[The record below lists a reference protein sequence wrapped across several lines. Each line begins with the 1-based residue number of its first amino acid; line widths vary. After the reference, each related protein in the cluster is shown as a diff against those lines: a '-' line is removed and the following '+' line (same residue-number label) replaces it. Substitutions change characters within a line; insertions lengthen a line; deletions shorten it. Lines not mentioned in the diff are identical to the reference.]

1 MSSSHRKL
9 NSAQALLQHSEGED
23 DDAPHLRGRQQSVN
37 MASASAMLSV
47 EVEQRRRNEI
57 TVHRASK
64 ISYDKS
70 FDARGSFVHFA
81 QHGIR
86 NFMHGSVRNYMHQS
100 SWYDSDSVVS
110 ARKFLRSYCFVLLTL
125 FCLFI
130 AMFLT
135 DVFVL
140 CQVPGN
146 TELNIILTI
155 VFAIFAFEFL
165 GLTATEASYPF
176 SFFFWMDMLGT
187 FSMIFDISYMLG
199 SDATQPDVLQADRGA
214 VSSNVV
220 VVRTARAARLG
231 ARAGRL
237 SRALKIL
244 RFLPFVQ
251 SSGQEEKVKMARVIS
266 HQLNDVLSTRV
277 AFLTICVAIMLPMFG
292 MFKYPETDESL
303 AAWSQMLSSNADEYW
318 EAVHTHQDEDV
329 IAAAKQDL
337 LDELHRFAAFYSK
350 MNYGPF
356 DVCFGR
362 EVAGVFE
369 CRPDLLDIPFKS
381 TFQEPLR
388 KSSIWLLDVKNL
400 QASFNLVQPKQME
413 SIASIAMICFIIIVM
428 CCFGLFMSSSIS
440 VIALQP
446 LERMLAIVRE
456 RCAQIFKYTSELQ
469 EGDADVDDEEE
480 EEYDDKEQSSE
491 FVLLEK
497 AVSKLAAIAHLSTTK
512 NEPEVGEEMNENDI
526 MVLNMM
532 GTQVPTQGSTSR
544 LTVFRAS
551 GLLMNPHDSED
562 MRDDGEHMTSSWMIT
577 SMKNVIPR
585 EAMESLDKSDFNSLD
600 LPKDVKV
607 TVGAYTVLVCEGCSA
622 WVRTNVQESQ
632 LYKFMST
639 IESKYLPNPFH
650 SFAHALD
657 VLNSV
662 YRFMSIIEADRFL
675 SEVSQF
681 WLMVAAIGHD
691 IGHIGVNN
699 QYLVEVSHE
708 LALTYNDRSPLE
720 NMHCAKLYQVV
731 GEPESNIFSQ
741 VEKDLY
747 KDMRKGI
754 IDAILHTDVIRHN
767 EMIKELSL
775 LYQMNSEA
783 FDSPIQTV
791 EVLQSQA
798 NTQLILNALLHFA
811 DVGNPMKPWEL
822 CQRIAYLCID
832 EFFAQGD
839 LERARGIPVQMLNDR
854 DKVNKPNSQ
863 IGFIEFMIC
872 PFVESMVNLFPQ
884 LDDLADNLAAN
895 VQRWSE
901 VWIEQVTP
909 PSDAVDKVNVRVQ
922 KVVHRCRAVR
932 RHVDDSDPHGR
943 SSNHEWLQ
951 RGLTRSWLQH

>member
-1 MSSSHRKL
+1 MTSAPHAYNRK
-9 NSAQALLQHSEGED
+9 SQALLDSSGED
-23 DDAPHLRGRQQSVN
+23 DDITRSRQYREPT
-37 MASASAMLSV
+37 ASASAMLS
-47 EVEQRRRNEI
+47 VEQRRRNEI

-100 SWYDSDSVVS
+100 SWYDSDWVVRI
-110 ARKFLRSYCFVLLTL
+110 RKFLNCAPFVLVSLCCLL
-125 FCLFI
+125 FS
-130 AMFLT
+130 MFLG
-135 DVFVL
+135 DVFVVF
-140 CQVPGN
+140 QVPGN
-146 TELNIILTI
+146 TELNIILTL
-155 VFAIFAFEFL
+155 VFAIFVLEFL

-187 FSMIFDISYMLG
+187 LSMAFDISYMLG
-199 SDATQPDVLQADRGA
+199 SDATQPELLQSQNGA

-251 SSGQEEKVKMARVIS
+251 SSRQEEKVKMARVIS
-266 HQLNDVLSTRV
+266 NQLNDVLSTRV

-292 MFKYPETDESL
+292 MFKYPEMDESL
-303 AAWSQMLSSNADEYW
+303 AAWAQMLNHNAHEYY
-318 EAVHTHQDEDV
+318 EAVHANTSAHVADV
-329 IAAAKQDL
+329 AKQDF
-337 LDELHRFAAFYSK
+337 LDELSRFVRFYSK

-356 DVCFGR
+356 DVCYGR

-369 CRPDLLDIPFKS
+369 CRPDLLDIPDF
-381 TFQEPLR
+381 EPLFHAPWR
-388 KSSIWLLDVKNL
+388 RSSIWYLDVGNL
-400 QASFNLVQPKQME
+400 RASFNLSQPKQME
-413 SIASIAMICFIIIVM
+413 SVASIAMICFIIIVM
-428 CCFGLFMSSSIS
+428 CFFGLVMSSSIS
-440 VIALQP
+440 IIALQP

-480 EEYDDKEQSSE
+480 EEEYGDKEQSSE

-512 NEPEVGEEMNENDI
+512 NEPEVTEEMNENDI

-532 GTQVPTQGSTSR
+532 GTQVPAHGSSSSR
-544 LTVFRAS
+544 LTVFRTS
-551 GLLMNPHDSED
+551 YLGVED
-562 MRDDGEHMTSSWMIT
+562 RKDEEAPDQPNLTGSWMLT
-577 SMKNVIPR
+577 SMTNVIPQ
-585 EAMESLDKSDFNSLD
+585 EVMESLNKSDFNTLD
-600 LPKDVKV
+600 LPKDVKI
-607 TVGAYTVLVCEGCSA
+607 TVSAYTMLVSEGSSA
-622 WVRTNVQESQ
+622 WVRSNVQESQ

-639 IESKYLPNPFH
+639 LESKYLPNPFH

-657 VLNSV
+657 VLNAV
-662 YRFMSIIEADRFL
+662 YRFMSVIEADRFL

-731 GEPESNIFSQ
+731 GEPESNIFAQ
-741 VEKDLY
+741 LEKDLY
-747 KDMRKGI
+747 KEMRKGI
-754 IDAILHTDVIRHN
+754 IDAILHTDVTRHN

-798 NTQLILNALLHFA
+798 NTQLIMNALLHFA
-811 DVGNPMKPWEL
+811 DVANPMKPWDL
-822 CQRIAYLCID
+822 CRRIAYLCVD

-839 LERARGIPVQMLNDR
+839 MERARGIPVQMLNDR

-884 LDDLADNLAAN
+884 LDELADNLASN

-901 VWIEQVTP
+901 VWIEQVSP

-932 RHVDDSDPHGR
+932 RLEDGDEHGR
-943 SSNHEWLQ
+943 RASTGGIS
-951 RGLTRSWLQH
+951 RGRTRTLFN

>member
-1 MSSSHRKL
+1 MNSRKYSQSLLESS
-9 NSAQALLQHSEGED
+9 GED
-23 DDAPHLRGRQQSVN
+23 EDATRSRPQPT
-37 MASASAMLSV
+37 ASASAMLS
-47 EVEQRRRNEI
+47 VEQRRRNEI

-100 SWYDSDSVVS
+100 SWYDREDVVRL
-110 ARKFLRSYCFVLLTL
+110 RKYLNWTPFVLCSLLSL
-125 FCLFI
+125 FFS
-130 AMFLT
+130 MFMG
-135 DVFVL
+135 DVFVAF
-140 CQVPGN
+140 QVPGN
-146 TELNIILTI
+146 IELNIILSLAFLYF
-155 VFAIFAFEFL
+155 VFEFV
-165 GLTATEASYPF
+165 GLTVTEASYPF
-176 SFFFWMDMLGT
+176 SFFFWMDILGT
-187 FSMIFDISYMLG
+187 LSMAFDISYMFG
-199 SDATQPDVLQADRGA
+199 SDATRPVLLTDDYAA
-214 VSSNVV
+214 SSNVN
-220 VVRTARAARLG
+220 VVRAARAARLG

-237 SRALKIL
+237 TRVLKIL
-244 RFLPFVQ
+244 RFLPFMKKD
-251 SSGQEEKVKMARVIS
+251 SEEKVKMARVIS
-266 HQLNDVLSTRV
+266 NQLNDVLSTRV

-292 MFKYPETDESL
+292 MFDYPEVDESL
-303 AAWSQMLSSNADEYW
+303 AAWAQMLNHNAVEYYETIHANSSA
-318 EAVHTHQDEDV
+318 AVTDV
-329 IAAAKQDL
+329 VKQDF
-337 LDELHRFAAFYSK
+337 LDELNRFVRFYAK
-350 MNYGPF
+350 TNYGPF
-356 DVCFGR
+356 DVCYGR
-362 EVAGVFE
+362 EAAGVFA
-369 CRPDLLDIPFKS
+369 CRPDILSVPDF
-381 TFQEPLR
+381 EPLFHIPSR
-388 KSSIWLLDVKNL
+388 RSSIMYLDVGNTR
-400 QASFNLVQPKQME
+400 AAFNLSQPKVLE
-413 SIASIAMICFIIIVM
+413 SLANISMICFIIIVM
-428 CCFGLFMSSSIS
+428 VFFGLVMSSSIS
-440 VIALQP
+440 IIALQP

-480 EEYDDKEQSSE
+480 EEEYGDKEQSSE

-512 NEPEVGEEMNENDI
+512 NEPEVTEEMNENDI

-532 GTQVPTQGSTSR
+532 GTQVPTQAGTGSSTR
-544 LTVFRAS
+544 LTSMFRTS
-551 GLLMNPHDSED
+551 YLGVED
-562 MRDDGEHMTSSWMIT
+562 QRDQEAYQPNMTSSWMLT
-577 SMKNVIPR
+577 SMSNVIPQ
-585 EAMESLDKSDFNSLD
+585 EVMESLNKSDFNTLD
-600 LPKDVKV
+600 LPKDVKI
-607 TVGAYTVLVCEGCSA
+607 TVSAYTMLVSEGSSA
-622 WVRTNVQESQ
+622 WVRSNVQEPQ

-657 VLNSV
+657 VLNAV
-662 YRFMSIIEADRFL
+662 YRFMTVIEANRFL

-731 GEPESNIFSQ
+731 GEPESNIFAQ
-741 VEKDLY
+741 LEKDLY
-747 KDMRKGI
+747 KEMRKGI
-754 IDAILHTDVIRHN
+754 IDAILHTDVTRHN

-798 NTQLILNALLHFA
+798 NTQLIMNALLHFA
-811 DVGNPMKPWEL
+811 DVANPMKPWDL
-822 CQRIAYLCID
+822 CRRIAYLCID

-884 LDDLADNLAAN
+884 LDDCADNLASN

-901 VWIEQVTP
+901 VWIEQVSP
-909 PSDAVDKVNVRVQ
+909 PSEAVDKVNTRVQ
-922 KVVHRCRAVR
+922 KVVNRCQAVR
-932 RHVDDSDPHGR
+932 RLEDGDSPGGGNR
-943 SSNHEWLQ
+943 RLSSKGQSTMIQ
-951 RGLTRSWLQH
+951 RARTRTLFN